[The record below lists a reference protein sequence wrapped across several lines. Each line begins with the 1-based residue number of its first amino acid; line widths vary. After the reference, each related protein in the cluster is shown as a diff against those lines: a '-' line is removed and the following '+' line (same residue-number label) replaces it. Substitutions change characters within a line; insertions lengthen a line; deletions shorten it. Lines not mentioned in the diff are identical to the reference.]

1 MDKIDIY
8 DIETYPKELEQMRI
22 NALTILEKSK
32 NILFENADEMYRFL
46 DICYYE

>member
-22 NALTILEKSK
+22 NALTILEKRALQNNMGS
-32 NILFENADEMYRFL
+32 
-46 DICYYE
+46 